1 MGKKRGKDKSSRE
14 EDDFEI
20 TGVKEEACLLEVE
33 QKTDTVKAEDE
44 DNKENKDHPK
54 KNAKK
59 ETVVKSQ
66 KSGTS
71 EDIGGISVRGLSNL
85 GNTCFFNSVIQN
97 ISQTHLLRQ
106 TLNKMTEE
114 KIELNIQPVA
124 PSDLES
130 LVLHL
135 DRPGPLTMAM
145 CQLLNEIQE
154 SKKGVVTPRELF
166 SQVCKKAARFKGFQQ
181 QDSQELLR
189 YLLDG
194 MRAEETKR
202 VSTAIMEVL
211 KGSKKSTDGEQLKT
225 LVKEYEK
232 NGFPKNVV
240 DHVFGGET
248 TSTIMCQQCK
258 TVSVVTEMFLDLSL
272 PVSDEAYRKK
282 KQKKEVQ
289 RTSESSQDGRNSPAL
304 TNGNDDIPE
313 GSGSKYQQKKAKKQA
328 KKQAKQQKRQTKLDG
343 RVTLDSVSSLSQTES
358 DQTDPADP
366 DAEDGENADNGTNE
380 EATLIG
386 ETPAQIS
393 VSEEDQKTLETDQD
407 EKEKEEE
414 DDDLVNECD
423 SSATS
428 SVSNRFTA
436 LSEEQPSKDSVLD
449 NDNISDMDQEV
460 EQDTELV
467 SEMEKVTLDD
477 AFIEDSLAVDQSMES
492 EEEEA
497 KEYTVVS
504 QDPDLAFHTLATRK
518 APEKQECSVQSCLFQ
533 FTEVETLTQ
542 NNSLLCVTCTKRQ
555 PNKEKAGASKKNVYT
570 DALKQMLIS
579 SPPPVLTLHLK
590 RFQQNGYSICKVNRH
605 VQFPLILDLAPFCAV
620 KCKNL
625 TEGDNQI
632 LYSLYGIVE
641 HSGTMRSGHYTAY
654 VKARPECPKLSSNG
668 CTAED
673 STRGSWFHVS
683 DTSVQPAELVR
694 TMSLQASRMSVFT
707 FHSAVHSANVLQSL
721 DEQRRRDVLCDVTV
735 LVESR
740 SFRAH
745 CSVLASC
752 SDYFQRRVTNV
763 TRQNTIICLPDGV
776 TVEGFEPLLQ
786 FAYTSKLPF
795 TKENIH
801 AIHRSAEIL
810 GFNDLESSC
819 FDFLIPKFTAE
830 NAVCPMLSLPCPAAD
845 KADHPTQFCER
856 DILGMGDV
864 CNQSELSLADCGLP
878 CELSAPG
885 DVSPPE
891 LIEPA
896 AQPLP
901 LEAIDQNN
909 LSKAS
914 DFHWLKQL
922 DLSSSVGDCPFLRD
936 FGTGDDPAPPPT
948 APPSQRRA
956 PTCPR
961 STLGTTQ
968 TWTQTEIPRANNK
981 RAAEIQLPFPVEQ
994 ISALSRSAFQQLLR
1008 QHQLTQ
1014 DQMEFVHDVRRRSK
1028 NRVAA
1033 QRCRKRKLD
1042 GIHHLEIDV
1051 KKLKSQKERLLQER
1065 AELQQHLDE
1074 TRQSLCGWFKIVSLE
1089 SGSDQDHLQLL
1100 TKVSSPD
1107 APVSSP
1113 SYLGKVEEYQIP
1125 IEMRRPV
1132 LPHSCAAPTALYVCM
1147 DINNSL

>member
-20 TGVKEEACLLEVE
+20 TVPSCRHIKKGSDQTLLKKLSGSGDWTSCQDCKPEENEENKENISTTVPPESEEEKEMEPMWMCLKCGHRGCGRNSENQHAIKHYETPRSEPHCLVISLDNWSVWCYICDDEVQYSRTGHLAQLLTNLKKQTSADPIKRPQKRVKEEA
-33 QKTDTVKAEDE
+33 
-44 DNKENKDHPK
+44 
-54 KNAKK
+54 
-59 ETVVKSQ
+59 
-66 KSGTS
+66 
-71 EDIGGISVRGLSNL
+71 
-85 GNTCFFNSVIQN
+85 FIQN
-97 ISQTHLLRQ
+97 LSQTHLLRQ

-114 KIELNIQPVA
+114 KKELNIQPVA
-124 PSDLES
+124 SSDLEP

-135 DRPGPLTMAM
+135 DRPGSLTMAM

-154 SKKGVVTPRELF
+154 SKK
-166 SQVCKKAARFKGFQQ
+166 VCKKAARFKGFQQ

-202 VSTAIMEVL
+202 VSTGIMEAL

-282 KQKKEVQ
+282 KQKKEVHS
-289 RTSESSQDGRNSPAL
+289 TSESSQDGRNSPAL

-328 KKQAKQQKRQTKLDG
+328 KKQAKQQKRQTKLGG
-343 RVTLDSVSSLSQTES
+343 RVTLDCLSSPSQTES
-358 DQTDPADP
+358 EQTDPTDP

-407 EKEKEEE
+407 EKEKEKEEE

-590 RFQQNGYSICKVNRH
+590 RFQQNGYNICKVNRH

-683 DTSVQPAELVR
+683 DTSVQPVSESKVQGC
-694 TMSLQASRMSVFT
+694 QA
-707 FHSAVHSANVLQSL
+707 
-721 DEQRRRDVLCDVTV
+721 
-735 LVESR
+735 
-740 SFRAH
+740 
-745 CSVLASC
+745 
-752 SDYFQRRVTNV
+752 Y
-763 TRQNTIICLPDGV
+763 
-776 TVEGFEPLLQ
+776 LL
-786 FAYTSKLPF
+786 FY
-795 TKENIH
+795 E
-801 AIHRSAEIL
+801 RIL
-810 GFNDLESSC
+810 
-819 FDFLIPKFTAE
+819 
-830 NAVCPMLSLPCPAAD
+830 
-845 KADHPTQFCER
+845 
-856 DILGMGDV
+856 
-864 CNQSELSLADCGLP
+864 
-878 CELSAPG
+878 
-885 DVSPPE
+885 
-891 LIEPA
+891 
-896 AQPLP
+896 
-901 LEAIDQNN
+901 
-909 LSKAS
+909 
-914 DFHWLKQL
+914 
-922 DLSSSVGDCPFLRD
+922 
-936 FGTGDDPAPPPT
+936 
-948 APPSQRRA
+948 
-956 PTCPR
+956 
-961 STLGTTQ
+961 
-968 TWTQTEIPRANNK
+968 
-981 RAAEIQLPFPVEQ
+981 
-994 ISALSRSAFQQLLR
+994 
-1008 QHQLTQ
+1008 
-1014 DQMEFVHDVRRRSK
+1014 
-1028 NRVAA
+1028 
-1033 QRCRKRKLD
+1033 
-1042 GIHHLEIDV
+1042 
-1051 KKLKSQKERLLQER
+1051 
-1065 AELQQHLDE
+1065 
-1074 TRQSLCGWFKIVSLE
+1074 
-1089 SGSDQDHLQLL
+1089 
-1100 TKVSSPD
+1100 
-1107 APVSSP
+1107 
-1113 SYLGKVEEYQIP
+1113 
-1125 IEMRRPV
+1125 
-1132 LPHSCAAPTALYVCM
+1132 
-1147 DINNSL
+1147 